1 MTWWNPRPATDV
13 QLLVEPTIEYV
24 FGSGNGHTNTYI
36 SVADLTLGTGLPD
49 AVRLDFDGDGLID
62 DALWDRDGDGR
73 AECSG
78 LDLDDDGRPE
88 AWFTDDGSGVWAD
101 PTTPTTPVTPTT
113 PITPTPDV
121 ASQTPTPDRTFD
133 SDSDGREDIAVSR
146 SGGRL
151 YIDTDADERFDQVL
165 IDSDLDG
172 VADGVAVPGQTGFE
186 V

>member
-1 MTWWNPRPATDV
+1 MDV

-24 FGSGNGHTNTYI
+24 FGSGNGHINTYT
-36 SVADLTLGTGLPD
+36 SAADLTLGTGAPD

-73 AECSG
+73 ADCSG
-78 LDLDDDGRPE
+78 LDLDDDGLPE
-88 AWFTDDGSGVWAD
+88 VWFTDNGSGVWAV
-101 PTTPTTPVTPTT
+101 PT
-113 PITPTPDV
+113 TPTPDV
-121 ASQTPTPDRTFD
+121 ASETPTPDRTFD
-133 SDSDGREDIAVSR
+133 SDADGREDIAVSR

-151 YIDTDADERFDQVL
+151 YIDTDADQRFDQVL
-165 IDSDLDG
+165 VDSDLDG

>member
-1 MTWWNPRPATDV
+1 
-13 QLLVEPTIEYV
+13 VEPTIEYV
-24 FGSGNGHTNTYI
+24 FGSGNGHTNTYT
-36 SVADLTLGTGLPD
+36 SVADLTFGAGLPD

-73 AECSG
+73 ADCSG

-88 AWFTDDGSGVWAD
+88 NWFSDDGSGVWAV
-101 PTTPTTPVTPTT
+101 PA
-113 PITPTPDV
+113 TPTPDQ
-121 ASQTPTPDRTFD
+121 APETPTPDRTFD
-133 SDSDGREDIAVSR
+133 SDADGREDIAVSR

-151 YIDTDADERFDQVL
+151 YIDTDADQRFDQVL

-172 VADGVAVPGQTGFE
+172 VADAVAAPGQAGFE